1 MTTNEVLARQNF
13 ITKVLFK
20 NGDESISKDLKV
32 KIMAMRIE
40 YSKVRKQFDEDIQE
54 FIKGVTPEGF
64 IELQNKKDRTKEE
77 QKTLDEMI
85 SKINVEYNAYIN
97 KISSNE
103 CNVKNEK
110 LTEDDF
116 NEIVAVM
123 PEDDIEINGQKI
135 SIGDY
140 LEILHTLF
148 VD

>member
-64 IELQNKKDRTKEE
+64 VELQNKQDKTEEE
-77 QKTLDEMI
+77 QKKLAEMI
-85 SKINVEYNAYIN
+85 DKINVEYNAYIN
-97 KISSNE
+97 KISSEE

-135 SIGDY
+135 PIADY
-140 LEILHTLF
+140 LEVLHALF

>member
-64 IELQNKKDRTKEE
+64 IELQNKKDRTEEE

>member
-1 MTTNEVLARQNF
+1 MTTNEILARQNF

-64 IELQNKKDRTKEE
+64 VELQNKQDKTEEE
-77 QKTLDEMI
+77 QKKLAEMI
-85 SKINVEYNAYIN
+85 DKINVEYNAYIN
-97 KISSNE
+97 KISSDE

-135 SIGDY
+135 PIADY
-140 LEILHTLF
+140 LEVLHALF

>member
-64 IELQNKKDRTKEE
+64 VELQNKQDKTEEE
-77 QKTLDEMI
+77 QKKLAEMI
-85 SKINVEYNAYIN
+85 DKINVEYNAYIN
-97 KISSNE
+97 KISSDE

-135 SIGDY
+135 PIADY
-140 LEILHTLF
+140 LEVLHALF

>member
-64 IELQNKKDRTKEE
+64 VELQNKQDKTEEE
-77 QKTLDEMI
+77 QKKLAEMI
-85 SKINVEYNAYIN
+85 DKINVEYNAYIN

>member
-64 IELQNKKDRTKEE
+64 VELQNKQDKTEEE
-77 QKTLDEMI
+77 QKKLAEMI
-85 SKINVEYNAYIN
+85 DKINVEYNAYIN
-97 KISSNE
+97 KISSEE

-123 PEDDIEINGQKI
+123 PDDDIEINGQKI
-135 SIGDY
+135 PIADY
-140 LEILHTLF
+140 LEVLHALF